1 MRKEHFLPVYIRL
14 DVLDRTDPLIDQVKL
29 ALQNEIETDRVD
41 APPLNG
47 GSLWQYLHRPGLEF
61 WSEQNQL
68 LTPLFVFDQF
78 EEVFTLGAEN
88 PAAVARLRIDLADL
102 IENRLPAA
110 LAGNVESGEA
120 TGEALSLDSQRYKV
134 VLSFREDF
142 LPAVEGWK

>member
-61 WSEQNQL
+61 WSERNQL

-88 PAAVARLRIDLADL
+88 QDAIARLRIDLADL
-102 IENRLPAA
+102 NHNRMPSSLAEKMRENEDSAA
-110 LAGNVESGEA
+110 
-120 TGEALSLDSQRYKV
+120 TLSLDNQRYRV
-134 VLSFREDF
+134 LLSFRE
-142 LPAVEGWK
+142 EY